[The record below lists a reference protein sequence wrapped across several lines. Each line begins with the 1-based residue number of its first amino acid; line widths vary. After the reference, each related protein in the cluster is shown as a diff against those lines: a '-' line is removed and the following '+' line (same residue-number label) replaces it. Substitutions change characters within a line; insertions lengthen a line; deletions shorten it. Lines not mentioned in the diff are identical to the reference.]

1 MTFVDVVESSLDDLQ
16 AHQERDHSPE
26 HQNGLLTPLDQV
38 ELAKGYDGTRRFSCR
53 RVKSTFE
60 VTISPMTFGR
70 DMMSLSPNILY

>member
-16 AHQERDHSPE
+16 AHQERDHSLE

-38 ELAKGYDGTRRFSCR
+38 ELDKEYDETRRFSFR
-53 RVKSTFE
+53 RVKLTFE
-60 VTISPMTFGR
+60 VTISPTTFGR